1 MVKLSV
7 ESVAYIG
14 LGSNLGERDG
24 FIKKALAMLDEI
36 SGLTVCRASTII
48 ETSPLGGLDQPKYL
62 NAVAELKTSLDAHKL
77 LGHLQKIENALG
89 RVRQGAMSSRTIDLD
104 ILLFGQEVINTKN
117 LTTDFTD
124 YTESKI
130 QNPKSK
136 IDLVVPHPR
145 MHLRSFI
152 LNALVELNPTF
163 IHPVLNRSVAELA
176 ARLNGRD
183 FVINPELPQLISIG
197 GIIGVGKTTLA
208 RGLAENLSAKLLLEA
223 YDTNPF
229 LAKVYAGQKELALD
243 SQLYFL
249 TSRLDQIG
257 KEVLTVSLARRGD
270 ELSGRYKQTCAQQT
284 GRLTG
289 NQIAVT
295 DYVFET
301 EQIYAR
307 RLLDREQQGLYF
319 KVNAVVSE
327 KIMPPA
333 LAIYLKDTP
342 QNCLERIHR
351 RNRPYEQCIALEF
364 LQTQCDD
371 YEQLARQ
378 WTQCP
383 LITINVS
390 EFDCRDAQQ
399 VKKLT
404 EEIKAYIS

>member
-1 MVKLSV
+1 MKSVVKLSV

-14 LGSNLGERDG
+14 LGSNLGERES
-24 FIKKALAMLDEI
+24 FIKKALVMLDEV
-36 SGLTVCRASTII
+36 SNLTVSRASKIT
-48 ETSPLGGLDQPKYL
+48 ETVPLGGLDQPKYL
-62 NAVAELKTSLDAHKL
+62 NAVAEIKTSLDAHTL
-77 LGHLQKIENALG
+77 LAHLQKIENTLG
-89 RVRQGAMSSRTIDLD
+89 RVRQGEMSSRTIDLD
-104 ILLFGQEVINTKN
+104 ILLFGQEVINEKN
-117 LTTDFTD
+117 LTT
-124 YTESKI
+124 ESMCRDARPCVSLI
-130 QNPKSK
+130 
-136 IDLVVPHPR
+136 IPHPR

-152 LNALVELNPTF
+152 LNALMELNPNLV
-163 IHPVLNRSVAELA
+163 HPILKRTVAELA

-183 FVINPELPQLISIG
+183 FVANPELPQLISIG

-208 RGLAENLSAKLLLEA
+208 RGLAENLGAKLLLEA

-249 TSRLDQIG
+249 ASRLDQIG
-257 KEVLTVSLARRGD
+257 KNALNGNEIFVS
-270 ELSGRYKQTCAQQT
+270 
-284 GRLTG
+284 
-289 NQIAVT
+289 

-307 RLLDREQQGLYF
+307 RLLDREQQALYF
-319 KVNAVVSE
+319 KVNSVISE

-342 QNCLERIHR
+342 PNCLERIHR
-351 RNRPYEQCIALEF
+351 RNRPYEQCIRLEF

-390 EFDCRDAQQ
+390 EFDCREASQ

-404 EEIKAYIS
+404 EEIKAYINHE

>member
-1 MVKLSV
+1 ML
-7 ESVAYIG
+7 ETTAYIG
-14 LGSNLGERDG
+14 LGSNLGEREG
-24 FIKKALAMLDEI
+24 FIKKALVMLGEV
-36 SGLTVCRASTII
+36 SGLAVSRTSTLM
-48 ETSPLGGLDQPKYL
+48 ETAPLGGLDQPKYL
-62 NAVAELKTSLDAHKL
+62 NAVAELKTSLDAQQL
-77 LGHLQKIENALG
+77 LGQLQKIENALG

-104 ILLFGQEVINTKN
+104 ILLFGQDVISEPN
-117 LTTDFTD
+117 
-124 YTESKI
+124 
-130 QNPKSK
+130 
-136 IDLVVPHPR
+136 LVVPHPR

-152 LNALVELNPTF
+152 LNTLMELNPQLV
-163 IHPVLNRSVAELA
+163 HPVLNRTVGELA
-176 ARLNGRD
+176 SRLNGRD
-183 FVINPELPQLISIG
+183 FVISPDTPQLISIA

-208 RGLAENLSAKLLLEA
+208 RGLAENLGAKLLLEA

-229 LAKVYAGQKELALD
+229 LAKVYAGKKELALD

-249 TSRLDQIG
+249 MSRLDQIG
-257 KEVLTVSLARRGD
+257 KNALNGNEICVS
-270 ELSGRYKQTCAQQT
+270 
-284 GRLTG
+284 
-289 NQIAVT
+289 

-301 EQIYAR
+301 EQIYAC

-351 RNRPYEQCIALEF
+351 RNRPYEQCIELEF

-390 EFDCRDAQQ
+390 EFDCRDAVQ